1 MSWRGALSRGLVE
14 ECSSF
19 GDCKTWHAGT
29 GFKASRRRRRRRRIL
44 YRAFSLRS
52 MH

>member
-1 MSWRGALSRGLVE
+1 MQELDL
-14 ECSSF
+14 
-19 GDCKTWHAGT
+19 
-29 GFKASRRRRRRRRIL
+29 KASRRRRRRRRRRIL

>member
-1 MSWRGALSRGLVE
+1 MQELDL
-14 ECSSF
+14 
-19 GDCKTWHAGT
+19 
-29 GFKASRRRRRRRRIL
+29 KASRRRRRRRRIL